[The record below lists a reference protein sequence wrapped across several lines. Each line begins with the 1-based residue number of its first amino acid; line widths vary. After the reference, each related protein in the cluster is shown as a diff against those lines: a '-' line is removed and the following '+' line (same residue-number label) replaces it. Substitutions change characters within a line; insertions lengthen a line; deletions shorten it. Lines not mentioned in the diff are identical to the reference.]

1 MIPIS
6 LLAAHPSSPLGAYN
20 NVEQLEKRED
30 LYSGDDFYFGFNSSN
45 HTFLDIIGV
54 KQPLAIKHGPTFSL
68 YQENVTGCSYS
79 IYYIDS
85 LKKALHPLMTISVE
99 PGESYTVQQLLPW
112 SFVDFYLH
120 ATVSVTES
128 VSPRGDTPTE
138 EQIVRNTIAQ
148 FATNNWPNDQEI
160 LDLNRAIT
168 TLGTKNANIKITLAD
183 IKVLREKMTPE
194 IPSTTNVDFITPY
207 SPFYN
212 NPRLTTD
219 FFTEKFPERITI
231 RVVEDNYPRVEIIAP
246 GLSNN
251 NFFTAIYKKTSPEL
265 YEQFVDSQSKSE
277 ELSKLLQK
285 EFPDIATD
293 FITLHCGEMAAPLKT
308 PTINK

>member
-6 LLAAHPSSPLGAYN
+6 LLAAHPSSALAAYN
-20 NVEQLEKRED
+20 NVEQLENRED

-45 HTFLDIIGV
+45 HTFLDIIGG
-54 KQPLAIKHGPTFSL
+54 KQPLAIKHGPTLSL
-68 YQENVTGCSYS
+68 YEENVAGCTYS
-79 IYYIDS
+79 IYYIDP
-85 LKKALHPLMTISVE
+85 LKKTVHPLMTISAE
-99 PGESYTVQQLLPW
+99 PGETYVVQQLLPW

-120 ATVSVTES
+120 ATVPITES
-128 VSPRGDTPTE
+128 VTPSGNSPTE
-138 EQIVRNTIAQ
+138 EQIVQNTIAQ
-148 FATNNWPNDQEI
+148 LATNNWPNDQEI
-160 LDLNRAIT
+160 LNLNNAT
-168 TLGTKNANIKITLAD
+168 TALSTKNTNIKITLTD
-183 IKVLREKMTPE
+183 IKALREKMIPE
-194 IPSTTNVDFITPY
+194 ILPTTNVDFITPY

-212 NPRLTTD
+212 NPRLPTD

-251 NFFTAIYKKTSPEL
+251 NFYTAIYKKTSPEL
-265 YEQFVDSQSKSE
+265 YEQFVESQSKNE

-293 FITLHCGEMAAPLKT
+293 FITLHCGEMATPLKT